1 MAYEGGIKQPCEKIT
16 VAPGQDL
23 LIVAAHQRL
32 VLLQI
37 HAGILPSR
45 SRGSNKAAQPGDIS

>member
-1 MAYEGGIKQPCEKIT
+1 MAHEGRIKQLREKIT

-23 LIVAAHQRL
+23 LIVAAHQCF

-37 HAGILPSR
+37 HADMLPSR
-45 SRGSNKAAQPGDIS
+45 AQARQPGEP